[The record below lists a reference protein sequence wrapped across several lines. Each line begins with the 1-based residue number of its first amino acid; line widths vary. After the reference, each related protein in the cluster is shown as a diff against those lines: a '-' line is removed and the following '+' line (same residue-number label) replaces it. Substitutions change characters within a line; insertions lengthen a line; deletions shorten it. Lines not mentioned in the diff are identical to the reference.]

1 MLELAPNRCEDDLN
15 EDFGLIKVEVVLFDW
30 LLATACGFAAAFFL
44 FSEVCC
50 WTLFENVLC
59 FLFDILPVELGSRI
73 ELDLEEEVKFCPLCM
88 LVYCD

>member
-1 MLELAPNRCEDDLN
+1 MVRERSSWLTPQKSGPTHEARFVNGFEGREGLMLELAPNRCEDDLN

-50 WTLFENVLC
+50 WTLF
-59 FLFDILPVELGSRI
+59 
-73 ELDLEEEVKFCPLCM
+73 
-88 LVYCD
+88 